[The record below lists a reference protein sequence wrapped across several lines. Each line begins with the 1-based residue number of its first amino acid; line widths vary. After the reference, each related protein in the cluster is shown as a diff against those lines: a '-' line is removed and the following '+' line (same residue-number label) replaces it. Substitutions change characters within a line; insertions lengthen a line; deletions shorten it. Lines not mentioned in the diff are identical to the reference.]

1 MILIITSE
9 KDTSTNHIIDWLIF
23 YGIDFKRI
31 NGEDRFT
38 LSSFELSNDRFKCKL
53 VNTRDDDILDLNK
66 ISAVWYRRGDIVILN
81 KGKQKSD
88 FAGILSFIRQEY
100 QILHDYIMTYFEGLP
115 RLDSYFRRSVNKIT
129 VLSLA
134 RSVGLL
140 IPTTYLFDGH
150 FPRQLSGSYISKSVF
165 EVFNYETSEGYFS
178 TPTTLIDADTISRKE
193 HSYSLSK
200 VQKHIEKECDIR
212 IFYLRGRLYGM
223 AIMSQKNEISKV
235 DFRHYPSD
243 PPNRSFPVQ
252 IPSEI
257 ADKLGK
263 LMNRL
268 NLDSGSID
276 LILDNKGSF
285 YFLEVNPVGQFGMTS
300 GPCNYYLERGI
311 ARDLIQYEQ
320 FAT

>member
-1 MILIITSE
+1 
-9 KDTSTNHIIDWLIF
+9 
-23 YGIDFKRI
+23 
-31 NGEDRFT
+31 
-38 LSSFELSNDRFKCKL
+38 
-53 VNTRDDDILDLNK
+53 
-66 ISAVWYRRGDIVILN
+66 
-81 KGKQKSD
+81 
-88 FAGILSFIRQEY
+88 
-100 QILHDYIMTYFEGLP
+100 
-115 RLDSYFRRSVNKIT
+115 
-129 VLSLA
+129 
-134 RSVGLL
+134 
-140 IPTTYLFDGH
+140 
-150 FPRQLSGSYISKSVF
+150 
-165 EVFNYETSEGYFS
+165 
-178 TPTTLIDADTISRKE
+178 
-193 HSYSLSK
+193 